1 MPIDWSP
8 LKEIIDHQNRFVL
21 TSHVRPDA
29 DALGSELGMALL
41 LRSMGKT
48 VQIINPGA
56 TPAHLQ
62 FLDPE
67 GEIKSVHDSPA
78 LKKAILECDVHIV
91 LDTSAWGQ
99 LGEVGKVMKTAT
111 TQKVVIDHHVSSD
124 DLDATQFKDTSSP
137 ATGCLIYEFMQAI
150 NHTPDVR
157 AASCLY
163 AAIATDTGW
172 FRFPSTTSKTM
183 RTIASLMD
191 AGANPAELYSLLYE
205 QAAVPRLHLSG
216 IVLQRV
222 ATACDGQLAY
232 TYVTQSDFAKSK
244 AHPADTENLVNQCM
258 TVAGTRAAFIL
269 VQQANRKFK
278 VSLRS
283 RVNFDVTPIAEQLG
297 GGGHRQASGAMLPGP
312 REAALKKLIE
322 LFGEELKKQTPPE
335 QPSQT

>member
-8 LKEIIDHQNRFVL
+8 LKEIIDQRDRFVL

-41 LRSMGKT
+41 LRSLGKT

-67 GEIKSVHDSPA
+67 QEIKSVHDAPA
-78 LKKAILECDVHIV
+78 LKQAILECDVHIV

-99 LGEVGKVMKTAT
+99 LGEVGNVMQKST

-124 DLDATQFKDTSSP
+124 DLNATQFKDTSSP
-137 ATGCLIYEFMQAI
+137 ATGCLIYDFMQAI
-150 NHTPDVR
+150 DHTPSSR

-183 RTIASLMD
+183 RTIANLID
-191 AGANPAELYSLLYE
+191 AGANPAELYTLLYE

-222 ATACDGQLAY
+222 ATACQGQLAY
-232 TYVTQSDFAKSK
+232 TYVTQSDFARSK

-258 TVAGTRAAFIL
+258 TIAGIRAAFIL
-269 VQQANRKFK
+269 VQQPNRKYK

-283 RVNFDVTPIAEQLG
+283 RVDFDVTPIAEQLG

-312 REAALKKLIE
+312 KDAALKKLIQ
-322 LFGEELKKQTPPE
+322 LFEEELKKQPPAE
-335 QPSQT
+335 KNLC

>member
-8 LKEIIDHQNRFVL
+8 LEKIIDQPNRFVL

-67 GEIKSVHDSPA
+67 GEIKSVHDAPA
-78 LKKAILECDVHIV
+78 LKKEILECDVHIV

-99 LGEVGKVMKTAT
+99 LGEVGKVMQTSS

-124 DLDATQFKDTSSP
+124 DLGATQFKDTSSP
-137 ATGCLIYEFMQAI
+137 ATGCLVFQFMEAI
-150 NHTPDVR
+150 NHTPNSR
-157 AASCLY
+157 AANCLY

-191 AGANPAELYSLLYE
+191 AGADPAQLYNLLYE

-216 IVLQRV
+216 MVLQRV
-222 ATACDGQLAY
+222 TTACDGKLAY
-232 TYVTQSDFAKSK
+232 TYVTQSDFARSK
-244 AHPADTENLVNQCM
+244 AHPADTENLVNECM
-258 TVAGTRAAFIL
+258 KIAGTRAAFIL

-283 RVNFDVTPIAEQLG
+283 RADFDVTPIAEQLG

-312 REAALKKLIE
+312 KEAALKTLLE
-322 LFGEELKKQTPPE
+322 LFEQELKKQSPAE
-335 QPSQT
+335 